1 MKKLNRK
8 FPRPKLAVLLMFCML
23 LPSFAWFGPV
33 KGEAANAKEEDIF
46 VTMPDNGSSVTD
58 VTYGNSVTDVT
69 YATYHRM
76 AMPRNANLPPPSVT
90 LENIFT
96 TPTGSNSSVINGS
109 IVEITPNATYQRGGI
124 WSTSNNMM
132 DLTQDFMA
140 SMYLYFGNARNNAAD
155 GIAFVMHNDPKGT
168 NALANNGASLG
179 VWASQDHNGPYN
191 GIQNSLA
198 VEFDTYINN
207 NGLGDG
213 RFDTDS
219 AGGNHIAWN
228 YPGKSS
234 TYVDYYIPL
243 FEWAR
248 KMIHK
253 DLQYTGTLSDD
264 TWRKFEVKW
273 NAVDKQLTYHLQGT
287 NPVTIPIDVQDVF
300 GTNQV
305 YWGFT
310 GSTGSKYAQNRV
322 VFESVPGLVNGEV
335 NETITREDGSVVGQ
349 GDFVYKGEELTYTI
363 TAKYFSGK
371 QNWNNIF
378 GLTTINDHVTY
389 VPNSLTFTDR
399 HGTKPVN
406 DSYWSGQTLAVPLQD
421 MSAEYEEQTISFR
434 VKVNRLPLNTPVTEK
449 FTVLGRNNI
458 STSDAVTYEIHAIR
472 APEVTI
478 LDEGPV
484 LLNIGEDYMVTG
496 TWKDLDNPEGR
507 VHFIVNSSLLHTAW
521 LGGGQSSEPVEWSY
535 ILLHQLFRLGENT
548 FEIYVTNDDGL
559 ISNTASLKIIVGSA
573 PTITLRDA
581 GEEIPMEAG
590 DEYAISGYW
599 SDLDSDTVD
608 LYYAIDGKEP
618 VNFASHVANS
628 ANKGEEVA
636 YQYTIPAEQLPV
648 GMHHIEVYAV
658 DDSGR
663 TSNVETVTVHVTGQ
677 LVFTNAAENISFEP
691 GKIASQPSL
700 STRNPDWDIRVKDTR
715 GKGSSWRLSATLAEP
730 FADDRGNELKDAV
743 LFVDENGNETMLEP
757 GIPAYVYTHVT
768 QDDQEVSIDWE
779 ENRGILMKINP
790 YAYAGNYKGLIR
802 WGLVDAP

>member
-8 FPRPKLAVLLMFCML
+8 FPRPKLAVLLIFCML
-23 LPSFAWFGPV
+23 LPSFAWSDPV
-33 KGEAANAKEEDIF
+33 KGEATNAMEEGIF

-58 VTYGNSVTDVT
+58 VTY
-69 YATYHRM
+69 ATYNRM

-96 TPTGSNSSVINGS
+96 TPTGSNSSIINGS
-109 IVEITPNATYQRGGI
+109 IVEITPNAAYQRGGI

-155 GIAFVMHNDPKGT
+155 GIAFVMHNDPKGN

-191 GIQNSLA
+191 GIQNSVA

-253 DLQYTGTLSDD
+253 DLQYTGTLSND
-264 TWRKFEVKW
+264 TWRRFEVKW
-273 NAVDKQLTYHLQGT
+273 DAANKQLTYHLEGT
-287 NPVTIPIDVQDVF
+287 NPVIIPIDVEDVF

-335 NETITREDGSVVGQ
+335 NATITRQDGSIVGQ

-363 TAKYFSGK
+363 TAKYLSGK
-371 QNWNNIF
+371 QNWKNII
-378 GLTTINDHVTY
+378 GQTTIHDQVTY
-389 VPNSLTFTDR
+389 VPSSLTLTDR
-399 HGTKPVN
+399 NGTTSLN
-406 DSYWSGQTLAVPLQD
+406 DNYWSGQTLAVPLQD
-421 MSAEYEEQTISFR
+421 MSADYEEQTISFQ
-434 VKVNRLPLNTPVTEK
+434 VKVKSLLANTPVTEK
-449 FTVLGRNNI
+449 FSFVGSNYI
-458 STSDAVTYEIHAIR
+458 GGSDAVTYVIQSTR

-478 LDEGPV
+478 LDEGPI
-484 LLNIGEDYMVTG
+484 LLNVGEDYVVTG
-496 TWKDLDNPEGR
+496 TWKDLDNSKGTL
-507 VHFIVNSSLLHTAW
+507 HFIINSQLLQKEQ
-521 LGGGQSSEPVEWSY
+521 LEGGQASEPVEWRY
-535 ILLHQLFRLGENT
+535 HLIHGLFRPGENT
-548 FEIYVTNDDGL
+548 FEVYATNDDGL
-559 ISNTASLKIIVGSA
+559 ISTTASLKIMVGSP
-573 PTITLRDA
+573 PTISLRDA
-581 GEEIPMEAG
+581 GEEITMEAG

-608 LYYAIDGKEP
+608 LYYAIDRNEP
-618 VNFASHVANS
+618 VNFAPRAANS
-628 ANKGEEVA
+628 ANKGEEVV
-636 YQYTIPAEQLPV
+636 YQYAILAAQLPA
-648 GMHHIEVYAV
+648 GMHQVEVYAI

-663 TSNVETVTVHVTGQ
+663 KSNVETVTIHVRGQ

-715 GKGSSWRLSATLAEP
+715 EQGSSWRLSATLAEP
-730 FADDRGNELKDAV
+730 FTDDRGHELKDA
-743 LFVDENGNETMLEP
+743 LIFVDENGNETTMEP
-757 GIPAYVYTHVT
+757 GIAADVYTHVT
-768 QDDQEVSIDWE
+768 QDDQEISIDWE

-790 YAYAGNYKGLIR
+790 YAYAGNYTGLIR
-802 WGLVDAP
+802 WDLVDAP